1 MERKI
6 TKPKVKTT
14 EFINY
19 MFNFKNF
26 LSMKKF
32 LFMAAALVAMAS
44 CSNNDYFGDS
54 PTEAL
59 ANGQG
64 LTNEISFGL
73 DVPYF
78 TRAEGSAAADLLS
91 SQFIVW
97 GEKKESDGSAAGT
110 GNLVFKNYVV
120 KYQASSAYTT
130 LSNTKNWDYVGY
142 TPYAAAY
149 VSPKA
154 DEQTIKYW
162 DYSASNYVFTA
173 VSAADADITDGKVK
187 ITKTESGSTVYDKG
201 YTIDLK
207 SDADLTKLY
216 FSDRQVIAQGT
227 GTNRDAVN
235 AYGGNVTLKFRNVGS
250 YVRVGIYET
259 VPGYSVKIDKFYYVN
274 AAAPTFPTMTSYSE
288 TNFAA
293 NVPNTVAAQ
302 DQTLTVKYHN
312 ASVAA
317 LENQPV
323 ITTDATAANYI
334 TLGTNINGAASLGVA
349 SNAPT
354 YDKAGGTYTVVI
366 PQETNDKDMY
376 LKVDYTLKSTDG
388 SNETIKVTGAT
399 ARVPYEFLQW
409 KPNYKYTYIFK
420 ISQDTNGS
428 TGGDVVGLY
437 PITFDA
443 VVVDA
448 GDGLQETITTL
459 TRPSI
464 TTYAKGAVV
473 NEYNHGSNIYVVVN
487 DGGNVALNTKTK
499 LYTVTIDANAAQ
511 TINEA
516 SVANVLVKGTAAG
529 TTPNSWTVT
538 DQLGKAMTVTEV
550 AASPATG
557 LTYVSAIPTADAPGI
572 DGKNTAISFGDN
584 KVATFTPA
592 AAATYVFEYTDVS
605 GNKHYKII
613 VVQ

>member
-6 TKPKVKTT
+6 TKPKVKIT

-78 TRAEGSAAADLLS
+78 TRVEATGATAAGKLG

-97 GEKKESDGSAAGT
+97 GEKSEPNTGAAGT
-110 GNLVFKNYVV
+110 MVFNNYQVNYVDGT
-120 KYQASSAYTT
+120 ANSTM
-130 LSNTKNWDYVGY
+130 SNTKGWEYVGY
-142 TPYAAAY
+142 THSAEYQANITNSYDVA
-149 VSPKA
+149 
-154 DEQTIKYW
+154 QTIKYW
-162 DYSASNYVFTA
+162 DYSATNYVFTA
-173 VSAADADITDGKVK
+173 VSAKGADITDGKVK
-187 ITKTESGSTVYDKG
+187 ITKTTSGTTVYDKG
-201 YTIDLK
+201 YSIVLTA
-207 SDADLTKLY
+207 DADLTKLY

-227 GTNRDAVN
+227 GTNRNAVN
-235 AYGGNVTLKFRNVGS
+235 AYGGNATLKFRNVGT
-250 YVRVGIYET
+250 YVRVGMYET
-259 VPGYSVKIDKFYYVN
+259 VPGYSVKIDKFYYVD

-302 DQTLTVKYHN
+302 AQTLTVKYHDN
-312 ASVAA
+312 SVAA
-317 LENQPV
+317 LENQPT
-323 ITTDATAANYI
+323 ITSGATAANYI
-334 TLGTNINGAASLGVA
+334 TLGTGINDATSLAEV

-354 YDKAGGTYTVVI
+354 YDNASYTVVI
-366 PQETNDKDMY
+366 PQESNDKDMF

-464 TTYAKGAVV
+464 TTYAKGAVA
-473 NEYNHGSNIYVVVN
+473 NEYNAGSNIYVVVN

-499 LYTVTIDANAAQ
+499 LYTVTIEANAAQ

-516 SVANVLVKGTAAG
+516 SVANALVNGTESPTG
-529 TTPNSWTVT
+529 TWTVT
-538 DQLGKAMTVTEV
+538 DAKGKHMVVT
-550 AASPATG
+550 AAAG
-557 LTYVSAIPTADAPGI
+557 LSYTNAIPVTDAPGVNP
-572 DGKNTAISFGDN
+572 GNTAISFGDN
-584 KVATFTPA
+584 KVAKFTPA
-592 AAATYVFEYTDVS
+592 AAATYVFEYRDGS

-613 VVQ
+613 KVQ